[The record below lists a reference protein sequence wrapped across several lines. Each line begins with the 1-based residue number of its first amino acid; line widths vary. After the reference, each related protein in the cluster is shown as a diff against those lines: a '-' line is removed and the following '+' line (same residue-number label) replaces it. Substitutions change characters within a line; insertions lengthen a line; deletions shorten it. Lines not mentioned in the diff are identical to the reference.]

1 MDILNYFKKE
11 EGKQVTAESLL
22 SATNSV
28 LDAFKTVVNQLS
40 IIRKQALDQAQIK
53 QQEINAAIVEKE
65 HLETIA
71 SKNEQIIAKFK
82 DLIN

>member
-1 MDILNYFKKE
+1 MDVLNYFKKE
-11 EGKQVTAESLL
+11 EVKQVTSESLL

-28 LDAFKTVVNQLS
+28 LDAFKTVVNQLNV
-40 IIRKQALDQAQIK
+40 IREQALNQAQVK

>member
-11 EGKQVTAESLL
+11 EEKQITAESLL

-40 IIRKQALDQAQIK
+40 VIREKALNQAQIK
-53 QQEINAAIVEKE
+53 QQEIDAAIVEKE
-65 HLETIA
+65 SLETLA
-71 SKNEQIIAKFK
+71 SNNEQIINKFK

>member
-11 EGKQVTAESLL
+11 EVKQVTAESLL

-40 IIRKQALDQAQIK
+40 VIREQALNQAQIK
-53 QQEINAAIVEKE
+53 QQEIDAAIVEKE
-65 HLETIA
+65 SLETLA
-71 SKNEQIIAKFK
+71 SNNEQIINKFK

>member
-11 EGKQVTAESLL
+11 EAKQVTAESLL

-53 QQEINAAIVEKE
+53 QQEIDAAIVEKE
-65 HLETIA
+65 SLETLA
-71 SKNEQIIAKFK
+71 SNNEQIINKFK

>member
-1 MDILNYFKKE
+1 MDVLNYFKKD
-11 EGKQVTAESLL
+11 GVKQVTSESLL

-40 IIRKQALDQAQIK
+40 VIREQVLNQAQIK
-53 QQEINAAIVEKE
+53 QQEIDAAIVEKE
-65 HLETIA
+65 SLETLA
-71 SKNEQIIAKFK
+71 SNNEQIINKFK

>member
-11 EGKQVTAESLL
+11 EEKQVTAESLL

-53 QQEINAAIVEKE
+53 QQEIDAAIVEKE
-65 HLETIA
+65 SLETLA
-71 SKNEQIIAKFK
+71 SNNEQIINKFK

>member
-11 EGKQVTAESLL
+11 EKQVTAESLL

-40 IIRKQALDQAQIK
+40 VIRKQALDQAQIK
-53 QQEINAAIVEKE
+53 QQEIDAAIVEKE
-65 HLETIA
+65 SLETLA
-71 SKNEQIIAKFK
+71 SNNEQIINKFK

>member
-11 EGKQVTAESLL
+11 EKQVTAESLL

-53 QQEINAAIVEKE
+53 KQEIDAAIVEKE
-65 HLETIA
+65 SLETLA
-71 SKNEQIIAKFK
+71 SNNEQIINKFK

>member
-11 EGKQVTAESLL
+11 EEKQITAESLL

-28 LDAFKTVVNQLS
+28 LDAFKTVVSQLS
-40 IIRKQALDQAQIK
+40 VIRKQALDQAQIK
-53 QQEINAAIVEKE
+53 QQEIDAAIVEKE
-65 HLETIA
+65 SLETLA
-71 SKNEQIIAKFK
+71 SNNEQIINKFK

>member
-11 EGKQVTAESLL
+11 EEKQVTAESLL

-28 LDAFKTVVNQLS
+28 LDAFKTVVSQLS
-40 IIRKQALDQAQIK
+40 VIRKQALDQAQIK
-53 QQEINAAIVEKE
+53 QQEIDAAIVEKE
-65 HLETIA
+65 SLETLA
-71 SKNEQIIAKFK
+71 SNNEQIINKFK

>member
-11 EGKQVTAESLL
+11 EKQVTAESLL

-53 QQEINAAIVEKE
+53 QQEIDAAIVEKE
-65 HLETIA
+65 SLETLA
-71 SKNEQIIAKFK
+71 SNNEQIINKFK

>member
-11 EGKQVTAESLL
+11 EGKQVTSESLL

-53 QQEINAAIVEKE
+53 QQEIDAAIVEKE
-65 HLETIA
+65 SLETLA
-71 SKNEQIIAKFK
+71 SNNEQIINKFK

>member
-11 EGKQVTAESLL
+11 EEKQVTSESLL

-28 LDAFKTVVNQLS
+28 LDAFKTVVNQLNV
-40 IIRKQALDQAQIK
+40 IREQALNQAQVK

-82 DLIN
+82 DLID